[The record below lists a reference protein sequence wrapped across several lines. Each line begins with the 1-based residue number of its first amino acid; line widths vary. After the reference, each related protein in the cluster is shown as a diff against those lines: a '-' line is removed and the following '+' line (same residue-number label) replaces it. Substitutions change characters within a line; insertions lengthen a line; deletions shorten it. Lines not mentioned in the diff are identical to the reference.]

1 MENNR
6 KLWED
11 TILYL
16 LYKNPKLVF
25 YGHLLASCGFEF
37 DDNLPNLASVSFQKM
52 RFIMHIKPTEFAKFS
67 EATRASILIHECLH
81 ILFNHFGRNE
91 NRQHELWNIACDLA
105 INCFISDLPN
115 WSLHPSKMKFDLNLS
130 SEMYYDLLLEKY
142 KNNILKINGNGT
154 FTYKGKT
161 YAIPDHSEMECDA
174 PPELV
179 ELIKNQIS
187 QRAKE
192 NSRGNM
198 PTDLV
203 EMISKYTSKEISWQ
217 KLLKSELS
225 NHKTE
230 KHPSIK
236 KRNRRFPTRE
246 EIYGKIKKQSN
257 EGIVILDTS
266 GSMST
271 EWISW
276 TLGEIENLVKQTNS
290 TITLIQND
298 AEVKSVSDWK
308 TNQKLQIVGRGG
320 TCIEPAIQ
328 YIRDKRLKP
337 NFIIVITDG
346 DIESSWNIKPSARTL
361 FLLPKGNKLAL
372 KNINF
377 SHKILYLN
385 QKN

>member
-11 TILYL
+11 TVLYL
-16 LYKNPKLVF
+16 LYRNPQLVY

-37 DDNLPNLASVSFQKM
+37 NDDLKNLASVSFQKM
-52 RFIMHIKPTEFAKFS
+52 KFVIHIKPTEFATYN
-67 EATRASILIHECLH
+67 EATRANILIHECLH
-81 ILFNHFGRNE
+81 ILFNHFLRQEGR
-91 NRQHELWNIACDLA
+91 QSELWNIACDLA
-105 INCFISDLPN
+105 INCFLSDLPE
-115 WSLHPSKMKFDLNLS
+115 WSLHPTKMKFETNLS

-142 KNNILKINGNGT
+142 RDNILKINGDGT
-154 FTYKGKT
+154 FTYRGKT
-161 YAIPDHSEMECDA
+161 YTLPDHCETLMDA

-187 QRAKE
+187 ERARE
-192 NSRGNM
+192 NCRGHM
-198 PTDLV
+198 PANLAET
-203 EMISKYTSKEISWQ
+203 ISKYTSKEISWQ
-217 KLLKSELS
+217 RLLKSELS

-230 KHPSIK
+230 RFSSIK

-257 EGIVILDTS
+257 QGVVVLDTS
-266 GSMST
+266 GSMSS

-276 TLGEIENLVKQTNS
+276 ALGEVEHCVKQTQS

-298 AEVKSVSDWK
+298 TEVQSVAEWK
-308 TNQKLQIVGRGG
+308 NSKTIAIHGRGG
-320 TCIEPAIQ
+320 TSLEPAIQ
-328 YIRDKRLKP
+328 WIRNRKLKP
-337 NFIIVITDG
+337 NFIIIITDG
-346 DIESSWNIKPSARTL
+346 EIESSWSTKPDAKTI
-361 FLLPKGNKLAL
+361 FLLPKGKTLAL

-385 QKN
+385 HTN